1 MTTNGMGELSER
13 ELEILRLVAT
23 GASNKEIAQ
32 TLFISSNTVRVHLR
46 NIFSKIEVASRT
58 EAAMYAVRIGLV
70 QTSTMKVAYEDGTPA
85 LDKPIQALTPTIQP
99 ISAVGAWLQR
109 WGLVLML
116 VMVLV
121 AVGIGIMIA
130 QLPFFQGVHN
140 ETPVIEIQPTPTA
153 IQRWKEH
160 AALPTARNAL
170 ALAAFENQ
178 IYAIAGET
186 TQGVTG
192 VVERFDP
199 VTEQWTTL
207 KTKPSPVADVGAV
220 VLGGKIYVP
229 GGRMESGEIS
239 NALEVYD
246 PVKNEWETRFSL
258 PTALSGY
265 ALVAYEGLIYLFGG
279 WTGSSYVNTVY
290 SYDPGVDEW
299 QVRTPMPTSRGFCG
313 AAISSDQIYVLGG
326 SNGSEA
332 LTTSEIYL
340 PSRDNGSDNPW
351 QAGPSLPEGRY
362 AMGIASASDLIYII
376 GGRSTDANE
385 LSVLEFSPTT
395 TGWQE
400 QSASIPATWSSL
412 GTVALG
418 QYLYVMGGLV
428 ENNPTSLNLSYQAI
442 YTVVIPFVR

>member
-1 MTTNGMGELSER
+1 MTNSETAELSER

-46 NIFSKIEVASRT
+46 NIFNKIKVASRT

-70 QTSTMKVAYEDGTPA
+70 QTSTVKVANEDEAPA
-85 LDKPIQALTPTIQP
+85 LDQP
-99 ISAVGAWLQR
+99 VTATVPAGQTVTSVGAWLQR
-109 WGLVLML
+109 WGLVLLL

-121 AVGIGIMIA
+121 AISIGIIIA
-130 QLPFFQGVHN
+130 QLPSIQVN
-140 ETPVIEIQPTPTA
+140 QSETPLVEIQPTPTA
-153 IQRWKEH
+153 IQRWVEH

-186 TQGVTG
+186 AQGVTG
-192 VVERFDP
+192 VVERYNP
-199 VTEQWTTL
+199 VTDQWTAL
-207 KTKPSPVADVGAV
+207 MNKPSPVADVSAV
-220 VLGGKIYVP
+220 VLGGKIYIP
-229 GGRMESGEIS
+229 GGRMQSGEII
-239 NALEVYD
+239 NTLEVYD
-246 PVKNEWETRFSL
+246 PFKNEWETRSPL

-265 ALVAYEGLIYLFGG
+265 ALIAYEGRIYLFGG

-290 SYDPGVDEW
+290 SYDPAVDEW

-313 AAISSDQIYVLGG
+313 AAISSGQIFVLGG
-326 SNGSEA
+326 INDGEA

-340 PSRDNGSDNPW
+340 PSRDNGIDNPW
-351 QAGPSLPEGRY
+351 QVGPALPVGRY
-362 AMGIASASDLIYII
+362 SMGIASASDLIYII
-376 GGRSTDANE
+376 GGRNTDVEE
-385 LSVLEFSPTT
+385 LPVLEFSPTT

-412 GTVALG
+412 GTVALDK
-418 QYLYVMGGLV
+418 YLYVMGGLI
-428 ENNPTSLNLSYQAI
+428 ENNPTSLNMSYQAI